1 METRFRLSSPSASRS
16 STDRRA
22 AAALLAAAVALCPG
36 CGDDDG
42 GDDGDDV
49 ADAGSDGGGELCGPG
64 DAPADGIVIDAGDGA
79 DSQVVFGQLRS
90 SANNDCPPSGGGGPT
105 SITIQGSQT
114 DPAAPD
120 TTFLTLCLPRPDLIG
135 SDPIPLDDPTRVQ
148 LVDLLAAPADG
159 CALDIDRKGGAA
171 AGEVTFSGFCGD
183 GVDEAGY
190 ALGFAATVP
199 LVRTCGEESPAP
211 VEAQLGGTVAVT
223 AGSL

>member
-49 ADAGSDGGGELCGPG
+49 ADAGSDSGGELCGPG
-64 DAPADGIVIDAGDGA
+64 DAPADGIVIDPGDGG

-90 SANNDCPPSGGGGPT
+90 SANNDCPPPGGGGPT
-105 SITIQGSQT
+105 SITIQGGQT

-120 TTFLTLCLPRPDLIG
+120 TFLTLCLPRPDLIEA
-135 SDPIPLDDPTRVQ
+135 DPIPLADEERVQ
-148 LVDLLAAPADG
+148 LIDLLAAPGDG
-159 CALDIDRKGGAA
+159 CTLDIDRDGAA
-171 AGEVTFSGFCGD
+171 AGEVTFSGFCDD
-183 GVDEAGY
+183 GVNDAGY

-199 LVRTCGEESPAP
+199 LLRTCGEEPPAP
-211 VEAQLGGTVAVT
+211 VEAELSGTVAVT